1 MRVFGSLLTVAV
13 AVLMVAGTS
22 QAAETISNPDLSTLY
37 LLQSKFAHTAP
48 PYEAMAQWDSAVR
61 SADEFQKPVIAGRTV
76 TALKARNAS
85 LDGVKTIVVNL
96 MTTFSEYDARYQE
109 YDFDIN
115 DGTYISY
122 SNGLGGDLRIALT
135 NGTKAQIWK
144 LNPTEAEQI
153 LHKNNGF
160 RNVTLALTLLLL
172 PSSSAVGGEP
182 IVLKA
187 KIVRYDVLGENSNV
201 KLGDVAVERTP

>member
-1 MRVFGSLLTVAV
+1 MHDA
-13 AVLMVAGTS
+13 
-22 QAAETISNPDLSTLY
+22 
-37 LLQSKFAHTAP
+37 
-48 PYEAMAQWDSAVR
+48 
-61 SADEFQKPVIAGRTV
+61 IAR
-76 TALKARNAS
+76 LKARNAS